1 MEHRYLL
8 SQQNIC
14 NNHGFD
20 KVVHHFMKKLL
31 KNRTIRKLT
40 SIAIGRRGNSISYI
54 VIDTEQMQTFSLK
67 LEIEKKSIHSVI
79 VWYLFSVIWIRL
91 IKRKKRRNINTKCKK
106 SHYLR
111 FIWHYSI
118 LRRHYELQNKFSQ
131 LWNTFRSE
139 QNAKSERILVVF
151 PYTNIELAGK
161 VIRKIPCIIPTSKNQ
176 TTKNKH
182 IQMVTYISSQLW

>member
-91 IKRKKRRNINTKCKK
+91 IKRKKRRNINTKCK
-106 SHYLR
+106 SHIISDSYD
-111 FIWHYSI
+111 II
-118 LRRHYELQNKFSQ
+118 LYWEDIMNSKINSHNCE
-131 LWNTFRSE
+131 THSE
-139 QNAKSERILVVF
+139 V
-151 PYTNIELAGK
+151 
-161 VIRKIPCIIPTSKNQ
+161 SKMQ
-176 TTKNKH
+176 SLKE
-182 IQMVTYISSQLW
+182 YW